1 VAGPVDDLRAAL
13 VGGLVSGAV
22 LGAAQAWGLGRHRPP
37 VVPWI
42 AATAVGLMVGLAIGA
57 AVVGF
62 ETDLGSLVVQGAICG
77 VAVGTAQAIVLRS
90 RLGRLA
96 LAWPPLVGGLWAA
109 GWAVTTVIG
118 VEVDEQFTVFGS
130 SGAVTVTVLTFV
142 LPFVMERRGRGAS

>member
-1 VAGPVDDLRAAL
+1 MSALMLSSQPPTVTTSWPRLAARWAVTFAGFPLGAVAARVVAGPVDDLRAAL

-77 VAVGTAQAIVLRS
+77 VAVGTAQA
-90 RLGRLA
+90 
-96 LAWPPLVGGLWAA
+96 
-109 GWAVTTVIG
+109 
-118 VEVDEQFTVFGS
+118 
-130 SGAVTVTVLTFV
+130 
-142 LPFVMERRGRGAS
+142 